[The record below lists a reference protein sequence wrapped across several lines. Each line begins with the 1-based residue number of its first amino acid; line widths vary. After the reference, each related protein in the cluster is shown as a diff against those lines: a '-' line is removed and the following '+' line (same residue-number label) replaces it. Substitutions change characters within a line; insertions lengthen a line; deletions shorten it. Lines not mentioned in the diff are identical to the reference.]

1 MPGRRRPPAQGA
13 RALVALGLAVL
24 VLAVLPPLARA
35 TSASVTLGS
44 SGSVDVEISAS
55 IPNGLVIREA
65 MDGNFTPIVDA
76 ITTNSS
82 QRSSILAEIASAEST
97 PFLGSLFGNRDGTVE
112 ASEVTSFESLLG
124 YEAELLPTG
133 SISGGSLLA
142 FTLDGARATST
153 KITTITFSNATG
165 PAGSTGP
172 MGVSTGLAYTFPASG
187 STHTLALTANV
198 SGTPF
203 PIALLTGAVNLAVV
217 TPAGTS
223 ITGTQG
229 FAQVAT
235 SNDPLGWGTSS
246 VSGSYEPSTLGVLS
260 VSYGPAFPTGDV
272 LIVVPP
278 IVAIAVV
285 GLLLYRRRKKRAA
298 ASA

>member
-1 MPGRRRPPAQGA
+1 MPGRRRPPAPGA
-13 RALVALGLAVL
+13 HVLAAVGLAVL
-24 VLAVLPPLARA
+24 LLAFLPSLARA
-35 TSASVTLGS
+35 TSASVTVGS
-44 SGSVDVEISAS
+44 SGSVDVNLSAT
-55 IPNGLVIREA
+55 IPDGLVIREA

-76 ITTNSS
+76 ITTNAS
-82 QRSSILAEIASAEST
+82 QRASILAEISSAEST

-124 YEAELLPTG
+124 YEAQLLPTG

-153 KITTITFSNATG
+153 KITAITFSNATG
-165 PAGSTGP
+165 PADSTGP
-172 MGVSTGLAYTFPASG
+172 MGVSTGIDYVFPSSG

-203 PIALLTGAVNLAVV
+203 PIALLTGTVQLTVV

-229 FAQVAT
+229 FAQVTT

-246 VSGSYEPSTLGVLS
+246 VSGSYEPSTQGVLS
-260 VSYGPAFPTGDV
+260 VSYGPAFPTGDL

-278 IVAIAVV
+278 VVAIALV
-285 GLLLYRRRKKRAA
+285 GFLLYRRRKKRAA